1 MGRRPRVDRTPE
13 EKWQIVQEGI
23 KSGNVSETCRRHGIS
38 PSSTVSMEGRSRGRS
53 KGSAWGEKR
62 CRGRNREGP
71 SHPAT
76 GTNAGA
82 EVAGD
87 RNPKKRRGGVS
98 CGAVHSQARE
108 MVAQGYT
115 ATLVA
120 ATLTISRSS
129 LYYRKRPRG
138 SRADRTYDEQI
149 VMACGEKL
157 AYGYRR
163 VAWWLQRKKGLP
175 VNRKRVLRV
184 MRERGLLVRSRRLRA
199 RRKKEWGRVEAAE
212 PNQIWQSDMTKIWA
226 GPAVGWAYLVSVIDC
241 CTREIVGWNLSHRCR
256 TEDALTAVEQAVLAR
271 LPEGSRAAKVT
282 LTTDNGTQFT
292 SSRFLET
299 LGRLGITHRRTA
311 YHHPEGNSYIER
323 FHRSL
328 KEEEVWTAE
337 YRSLE
342 EARTSIA
349 RWIEEYNHDRPHR
362 GVGNRTPHEAFLS
375 FAGVLKNEALTV

>member
-1 MGRRPRVDRTPE
+1 
-13 EKWQIVQEGI
+13 
-23 KSGNVSETCRRHGIS
+23 
-38 PSSTVSMEGRSRGRS
+38 
-53 KGSAWGEKR
+53 
-62 CRGRNREGP
+62 
-71 SHPAT
+71 
-76 GTNAGA
+76 
-82 EVAGD
+82 
-87 RNPKKRRGGVS
+87 
-98 CGAVHSQARE
+98 
-108 MVAQGYT
+108 MVAEGYT

-120 ATLTISRSS
+120 TTLSISRSS

-149 VMACGEKL
+149 VEACGEKL

-163 VAWWLQRKKGLP
+163 VAWWLKRRQGLR

-199 RRKKEWGRVEAAE
+199 RRRKEWGRVEASG

-226 GPAVGWAYLVSVIDC
+226 GPAVGWAYLVGVIDC
-241 CTREIVGWNLSHRCR
+241 CTREIVGWDLSHRCR
-256 TEDALTAVEQAVLAR
+256 TEDALAAIEQAVLER
-271 LPEGSRAAKVT
+271 LPEGSREQNLT

-292 SSRFLET
+292 STRFIET
-299 LGRLGITHRRTA
+299 LNRLGITHRRTA

-342 EARTSIA
+342 EARAGIA
-349 RWIEEYNHDRPHR
+349 GWIQEYNHERPHH
-362 GVGNRTPHEAFLS
+362 GVGNRTPWEAFMS
-375 FAGVLKNEALTV
+375 FTSDLNQQALTV

>member
-1 MGRRPRVDRTPE
+1 
-13 EKWQIVQEGI
+13 
-23 KSGNVSETCRRHGIS
+23 
-38 PSSTVSMEGRSRGRS
+38 
-53 KGSAWGEKR
+53 
-62 CRGRNREGP
+62 
-71 SHPAT
+71 
-76 GTNAGA
+76 
-82 EVAGD
+82 
-87 RNPKKRRGGVS
+87 
-98 CGAVHSQARE
+98 
-108 MVAQGYT
+108 
-115 ATLVA
+115 
-120 ATLTISRSS
+120 
-129 LYYRKRPRG
+129 
-138 SRADRTYDEQI
+138 
-149 VMACGEKL
+149 
-157 AYGYRR
+157 
-163 VAWWLQRKKGLP
+163 
-175 VNRKRVLRV
+175 
-184 MRERGLLVRSRRLRA
+184 VRSRRLRA

-226 GPAVGWAYLVSVIDC
+226 GPAVGWAYLVCVIDC

-256 TEDALTAVEQAVLAR
+256 TEDALAAVEQAVLAR
-271 LPEGSRAAKVT
+271 LPEGSRAANVT

-362 GVGNRTPHEAFLS
+362 GVQNRTPHEAFLA
-375 FAGVLKNEALTV
+375 FATDLNSETLTV